1 MQNATWVRLLRMVPA
16 AMRQRLTVITNV
28 GAEISIQEL
37 VQMTDEYLV
46 LRGRLA
52 GTNETGRLF
61 LVPYSEITYVSSI
74 IEMREDII
82 RATFCGNGTAA
93 AAAPAAVE
101 ETPAA
106 ETSAEAPTETHEPEP
121 AVANNEQPSEP
132 PDEEPKPEP
141 SPAQGQQPK
150 PAGPVNRAE
159 LLQRIRSRS
168 NTGSVFRPGNG
179 G

>member
-1 MQNATWVRLLRMVPA
+1 MQNATWVHLLRKVPA

-28 GAEISIQEL
+28 GAEISIQDL

-52 GTNETGRLF
+52 GTNDTGRLF

-74 IEMREDII
+74 IEMREEAI
-82 RATFCGNGTAA
+82 RAMFSGNGSAA
-93 AAAPAAVE
+93 ATEETQAA
-101 ETPAA
+101 ETPAETREA
-106 ETSAEAPTETHEPEP
+106 EPVAATEAHPPEP
-121 AVANNEQPSEP
+121 AA
-132 PDEEPKPEP
+132 EEPRPEP
-141 SPAQGQQPK
+141 QPNQGQQPK

-168 NTGSVFRPGNG
+168 NTGGVFRPGNG